1 MPLHRAVRNVR
12 RSEMSGAGYERFFFD
27 LLALAFD
34 AFVLLVALGVAFAFV
49 LGAADWLTLGDALAV
64 GLALAVVVFF
74 GVAAALAVVVFL
86 AGVEVRGRAGL
97 GAASSSDWRSMISK
111 KRFFSAMLCSCVAFS
126 SSTRLCISSNS
137 LALRSSSLALNCSS
151 ARA

>member
-1 MPLHRAVRNVR
+1 MPLHRAVRNVH
-12 RSEMSGAGYERFFFD
+12 RSEMSGAGYERFFID

-34 AFVLLVALGVAFAFV
+34 AFVLLMALGVAFAFV
-49 LGAADWLTLGDALAV
+49 LGVADWLTLGDALAV

-111 KRFFSAMLCSCVAFS
+111 KRFFSADASCCAAFS
-126 SSTRLCISSNS
+126 SLIRS
-137 LALRSSSLALNCSS
+137 LARSSSAVLISSCACSRRIS
-151 ARA
+151 I